1 MVFLD
6 KNSKKKIDYVLT
18 DIVGLG
24 KFQSKFICQ
33 KFGFQKNCN
42 LTDLNSSTLE
52 SLKNYLSSN
61 YILDKSLVQTIN
73 SNVKRKMDLGIYEG
87 KRHNLGYPVRGQR
100 TLSNGKTQRHLH
112 KFRFHYDFKLFGHN
126 FFKNQRKS
134 KKKKI
139 IKSKILK
146 KKQARY
152 ERKFYN
158 KVSSN
163 FKSTDSFKKIQL
175 QKKKENLAYLKKLD
189 KVKSDRRKQID
200 KKFEREHAKARETHP
215 YFLNIKRANDRKK
228 KKLLHK

>member
-18 DIVGLG
+18 DIAGLG
-24 KFQSKFICQ
+24 KSQSKFICK

-61 YILDKSLVQTIN
+61 YILDKLLVQTIN
-73 SNVKRKMDLGIYEG
+73 SNVKSKMDLGIYEG

-134 KKKKI
+134 KKKKLLNLQF
-139 IKSKILK
+139 LK
-146 KKQARY
+146 K
-152 ERKFYN
+152 N
-158 KVSSN
+158 K
-163 FKSTDSFKKIQL
+163 
-175 QKKKENLAYLKKLD
+175 
-189 KVKSDRRKQID
+189 
-200 KKFEREHAKARETHP
+200 
-215 YFLNIKRANDRKK
+215 
-228 KKLLHK
+228 